1 MAEHNDLGKQGEEI
15 AQKYLADKG
24 YKILHCNWRFGSDE
38 IDIIALKDNMLIIAE
53 VKTRQTNFFG
63 EPEEAVTKTKQKFLI
78 RATEA
83 YIQQKNIDLE
93 TRFDIV
99 SVVIANGQVMINHIE
114 DAFYPTL

>member
-15 AQKYLADKG
+15 AQQYLSDKG
-24 YKILHCNWRFGSDE
+24 YKIMQCNWRFGSDE
-38 IDIIALKDNMLIIAE
+38 IDIIAKKDNLLIIAE

-78 RATEA
+78 RATET
-83 YIQQKNIDLE
+83 YINQKNIDLE

-99 SVVIANGQVMINHIE
+99 SVVISNGQVMINHIE

>member
-1 MAEHNDLGKQGEEI
+1 MADHNELGKQGEEI
-15 AQKYLADKG
+15 AQQYLAEKG
-24 YKILHCNWRFGSDE
+24 YKILQCNWRFGSDE
-38 IDIIALKDNMLIIAE
+38 IDIIAKKDNMLIIVE

-78 RATEA
+78 RATEV

-99 SVVIANGQVMINHIE
+99 SVVISNGQVMINHIE
-114 DAFYPTL
+114 EAFYPTL